1 MAVCRATAG
10 IQPYLVTVT
19 EVRSASNSGSN
30 FLSCPPS
37 TPSNRNRQKKI
48 KSSQLPPFGGDGLRN
63 DNIHYPVGKHH
74 GNRNA
79 TQRRMLRFGSLSL

>member
-30 FLSCPPS
+30 FLSLPS
-37 TPSNRNRQKKI
+37 
-48 KSSQLPPFGGDGLRN
+48 L
-63 DNIHYPVGKHH
+63 H
-74 GNRNA
+74 A
-79 TQRRMLRFGSLSL
+79 E

>member
-19 EVRSASNSGSN
+19 EKINS
-30 FLSCPPS
+30 P
-37 TPSNRNRQKKI
+37 
-48 KSSQLPPFGGDGLRN
+48 QLPPFGGDELRN
-63 DNIHYPVGKHH
+63 DDIQYPVGKHH

-79 TQRRMLRFGSLSL
+79 TQRRMLRFGSLLSL